1 MVPAPSVPPREP
13 TAPEPAGP
21 EPQGQEPP
29 HLQAARHRQPAD
41 LSELFRTAFRHH
53 AAGVAILTAVWDGVP
68 YGFTA
73 TSLASLSADP
83 PRFTFNMALSASS
96 WPAVANGEYVGVHL
110 LGLDHAG
117 LATRFARGPDRFSGD
132 HWEPGPFGIPLL
144 KDVRGWLLGRILLR
158 LSFGS
163 NAVVVAEVVDGGI
176 GPDGHPLLY
185 HGGSYHRAAALE
197 YEI

>member
-1 MVPAPSVPPREP
+1 MVPAPSVPSRNPP
-13 TAPEPAGP
+13 PQDPAPQESA
-21 EPQGQEPP
+21 PQGPP
-29 HLQAARHRQPAD
+29 HLQTARHRQAAD
-41 LSELFRTAFRHH
+41 LTELFRDAFRRH

-83 PRFTFNMALSASS
+83 PRFTFNMALSSS
-96 WPAVANGEYVGVHL
+96 AWPAVANGEYVGVHL

-117 LATRFARGPDRFSGD
+117 LANRFARGPDRFSGD

-176 GPDGHPLLY
+176 GADGHPLLY
-185 HGGSYHRAAALE
+185 HGGSYQRAASLE